1 MGFVRQASAAAIL
14 VTMTLWLQSA
24 GMAVLID
31 WAKARIGQGVQ
42 GMGHW
47 RTSALM
53 VRSTTMVIVLHL
65 LQILLWATFY
75 RWHCLPTWE
84 SCFDFSAASYSTVGY
99 GDIVLP
105 RLWRSLGPVESVVGV
120 LMSGVSVSTLFA
132 IVTRLISSEKYSP
145 TRTRSQQAAIHV
157 RDLFQV
163 N

>member
-1 MGFVRQASAAAIL
+1 MGFVRQASAAALL

-84 SCFDFSAASYSTVGY
+84 SCFYFSAASYSTVGY

>member
-1 MGFVRQASAAAIL
+1 MGFVRQASAAALL
-14 VTMTLWLQSA
+14 VTMTLSLQSA

-84 SCFDFSAASYSTVGY
+84 SCFYFSAASYSTVGY

>member
-1 MGFVRQASAAAIL
+1 MGR
-14 VTMTLWLQSA
+14 
-24 GMAVLID
+24 
-31 WAKARIGQGVQ
+31 
-42 GMGHW
+42 W

-53 VRSTTMVIVLHL
+53 VRSTTMVLVLHQ

-84 SCFDFSAASYSTVGY
+84 SCFYFSAASYSTVGY

-120 LMSGVSVSTLFA
+120 LMSGVSVSALFA
-132 IVTRLISSEKYSP
+132 IVTRLISSEKHSP

>member
-1 MGFVRQASAAAIL
+1 MGFVRQASAAALL

-53 VRSTTMVIVLHL
+53 VRSTTMVIVLHQ

-84 SCFDFSAASYSTVGY
+84 SCFYFSAASYSTVGY